1 MGGKERRGGVRMLK
15 AASANVL
22 QQNNFSFSLFFSPPC
37 LFFFLL
43 CFRQYPQPW
52 AERAKK
58 IFKNNHN
65 KTFLPKKR
73 RKRALARLGC
83 LFLWGRGRV
92 DTDADRVGGLLVQC
106 SDLCT
111 QEMEEEVAQKRCFVS
126 AFQAKSLGLQGSLT
140 RRAGEDEICLSAFHL
155 GNRGAVPFY
164 LSQTNSCSLH
174 PALSP
179 SLPPHGPK
187 QPVFPHQA
195 EDKQSQMQAAFGV
208 LFSSETVIPLW
219 PRLTCIIC
227 VFCGGRNRATH
238 TLQQL

>member
-1 MGGKERRGGVRMLK
+1 M
-15 AASANVL
+15 
-22 QQNNFSFSLFFSPPC
+22 SFSKITSLSRSSSLPPAC
-37 LFFFLL
+37 FFLL

-140 RRAGEDEICLSAFHL
+140 RRAGRWGRDLSVCVSFRQQGGCAF
-155 GNRGAVPFY
+155 
-164 LSQTNSCSLH
+164 
-174 PALSP
+174 
-179 SLPPHGPK
+179 LP
-187 QPVFPHQA
+187 
-195 EDKQSQMQAAFGV
+195 
-208 LFSSETVIPLW
+208 
-219 PRLTCIIC
+219 LTD
-227 VFCGGRNRATH
+227 
-238 TLQQL
+238 QQLQPPPCSFSIPPSPRS